1 MSVSS
6 VWGPAEVDGSALR
19 AQAQRERFT
28 RGLAG
33 VLMTKPYDEV
43 TVADVCLHVGG
54 SRRTF
59 YEYFD
64 DKVGCLLAAYDDAAG
79 SALRAAWASFD
90 AAPDWAAGIRDG
102 LVTLLDA
109 MAREP
114 ELTRLCVMDVLAC
127 GDPGRRR
134 HTATLDAI
142 AEIIDRG
149 RAEVPED
156 LVLPA
161 LLGRAAA
168 GAGFSLIYDLVCTD
182 RTAELPGLAPQLT
195 SIVLVPYIGRAAAA
209 RYAAQPPLRLAG

>member
-6 VWGPAEVDGSALR
+6 VWGPGEVDASVLR
-19 AQAQRERFT
+19 AHAQRERFT
-28 RGLAG
+28 RGLAE
-33 VLMTKPYDEV
+33 VLMAKAYDEV
-43 TVADVCLHVGG
+43 TVADVCLRVGG

-64 DKVGCLLAAYDDAAG
+64 DKVGCLLAAYDDAVGA
-79 SALRAAWASFD
+79 ALREARASFD
-90 AAPDWAAGIRDG
+90 AAPDWAAGVRDG
-102 LVTLLDA
+102 LGTLLDV
-109 MAREP
+109 MASEP
-114 ELTRLCVMDVLAC
+114 ELARLCVMDVLAC
-127 GDPGRRR
+127 GHPGRQR

-168 GAGFSLIYDLVCTD
+168 GAGFSLIYDWVCTD
-182 RTAELPGLAPQLT
+182 RVTALPQLAPQLT
-195 SIVLVPYIGRAAAA
+195 SIVLVPYIGRTAAA
-209 RYAAQPPLRLAG
+209 RYVAQPLRLAG

>member
-6 VWGPAEVDGSALR
+6 VWGPGEIDASVLR

-28 RGLAG
+28 RGLAE
-33 VLMTKPYDEV
+33 VLMTKAYDEV
-43 TVADVCLHVGG
+43 TVADVCLRVGG

-64 DKVGCLLAAYDDAAG
+64 DKVGCLLAAYDDAVGA
-79 SALRAAWASFD
+79 ALREALGSFD

-102 LVTLLDA
+102 LATLLDV
-109 MAREP
+109 MADEP

-127 GDPGRRR
+127 GHSGRRR

-149 RAEVPED
+149 RAEVPDD
-156 LVLPA
+156 LVLPD

-168 GAGFSLIYDLVCTD
+168 GAGFSLIYDWVCTD
-182 RTAELPGLAPQLT
+182 RIAELPRLAPQLT
-195 SIVLVPYIGRAAAA
+195 SIVLVPYIGRTAAA
-209 RYAAQPPLRLAG
+209 RYAAQPLRLAG

>member
-1 MSVSS
+1 MSVST
-6 VWGPAEVDGSALR
+6 VWGPGEVDASALR
-19 AQAQRERFT
+19 AHAQRERFT
-28 RGLAG
+28 RGLAE
-33 VLMTKPYDEV
+33 VLMVKAYDAV

-64 DKVGCLLAAYDDAAG
+64 DKVGCLLTAYDDAAG
-79 SALRAAWASFD
+79 AALTKARASFD

-102 LVTLLDA
+102 LATLLDA
-109 MAREP
+109 MAHEP

-127 GDPGRRR
+127 GHLGRQR

-149 RAEVPED
+149 RAEIPDD
-156 LVLPA
+156 LVLPH

-168 GAGFSLIYDLVCTD
+168 GAGFSLIYDWVCTD
-182 RTAELPGLAPQLT
+182 RIAELPSLAPQLT
-195 SIVLVPYIGRAAAA
+195 SIVLVPYIGRTAAA
-209 RYAAQPPLRLAG
+209 RYAPLPLRLAG

>member
-1 MSVSS
+1 MIVSS
-6 VWGPAEVDGSALR
+6 VWGPGEVDVSVLR
-19 AQAQRERFT
+19 AEAQRERFT
-28 RGLAG
+28 RGLAE
-33 VLMTKPYDEV
+33 VLMTKAYDEV

-64 DKVGCLLAAYDDAAG
+64 DKVGCLLAAYDDAVGAT
-79 SALRAAWASFD
+79 LREARASFD

-102 LVTLLDA
+102 LVTLLHA
-109 MAREP
+109 MAAEP
-114 ELTRLCVMDVLAC
+114 ELARLCVMDVLAC
-127 GDPGRRR
+127 GRPGRER

-168 GAGFSLIYDLVCTD
+168 GAGFSLIYDWVCTD
-182 RTAELPGLAPQLT
+182 RAAELPQLAPQLT
-195 SIVLVPYIGRAAAA
+195 SIVLVPYIGRTAAA
-209 RYAAQPPLRLAG
+209 RYAAQPLPLAG